1 MKFDGQ
7 VWRISKTVVSL
18 PQEHWVGDIKNYIT
32 FGRICKPT
40 AKGAIKTNWKRLHPL
55 GEEEIYAV
63 PIGCDGHSLTNLM
76 YAKDGHKYLTI
87 DNKVYSRPHVSKE
100 DRAALAAST
109 TPVVLI
115 KQLAEHLL
123 KKGGNIYHVAASF
136 NIDAALGDKL
146 FDLVKE
152 QGVFKCEQCDSWL
165 PVAQRDTHMSGDL
178 CVECVNNID
187 DDMPED

>member
-18 PQEHWVGDIKNYIT
+18 PQEYWLGEAKNHIT
-32 FGRICKPT
+32 FGRICKST
-40 AKGAIKTNWKRLHPL
+40 AKGAIKTSWKRLL
-55 GEEEIYAV
+55 NRVEEEVYAT
-63 PIGCDGHSLTNLM
+63 PIECDGHSLTNLM
-76 YAKDGHKYLTI
+76 YAKDGHKYLKI
-87 DNKVYSRPHVSKE
+87 NGRVYSRPHVSKE
-100 DRAALAAST
+100 DRAALAVST
-109 TPVVLI
+109 TPVALI

-136 NIDAALGDKL
+136 KIDAALGEKL

-165 PVAQRDTHMSGDL
+165 PIAQRDTHMSGDL

-187 DDMPED
+187 DDMLED